1 MVATKPALR
10 DNIGMTMPDIIRAAL
25 DDDNELVVKL
35 LEGGADIN
43 SEDEG
48 FTILHVACMQGNRP
62 LVELLLDRHRKGDR
76 LDFTI
81 RTRDRG
87 LLAWQMAY
95 ECQHDALAQLVV
107 AAQREPIPLLPR
119 GFGPQ

>member
-1 MVATKPALR
+1 MIAVKPSLR
-10 DNIGMTMPDIIRAAL
+10 DNIGMTIPDIIRAAL
-25 DDDNELVVKL
+25 SDNNELVAKL
-35 LEGGADIN
+35 LDIGADIN

-87 LLAWQMAY
+87 LLAWQIAY
-95 ECQHDALAQLVV
+95 ECQHDDLAQLVV
-107 AAQREPIPLLPR
+107 AAQREPIPFVPTGYR
-119 GFGPQ
+119 P

>member
-1 MVATKPALR
+1 MVATNPSMR

-62 LVELLLDRHRKGDR
+62 LVELLLDRHRKGEC

-87 LLAWQMAY
+87 LLAWQIAY

-107 AAQREPIPLLPR
+107 AAEREPIQLAPR
-119 GFGPQ
+119 GPRP